1 MSILAI
7 NSGDRVA
14 HKAVVKAER
23 QVQIAQGTRGGAW
36 AVLLA
41 WALWAI
47 TGPAL
52 AQDAGRATMPAGT
65 RPAEQPSANPRGAAP
80 SGQARPAELPPVN
93 ALAVAGADYRL
104 GPNDL
109 IDLDVFAV
117 PDLKRTVR
125 VNASGLVSVPMVGAI
140 SVLGLTA
147 QEAEERIAQ
156 ALGEKYLQNP
166 QVSVFVREFT
176 TQRITIE
183 GAVVRPGI
191 YPVVGQVSL
200 LKALALAGGIG
211 QLANY
216 EEVTVFRAGKD
227 GKTGSL
233 VYDVERIREGTL
245 PDPEVL
251 PEDVIVVKRD
261 PRRTV
266 LRDSLFRDVIDAINP
281 FSVFAK

>member
-1 MSILAI
+1 MAI
-7 NSGDRVA
+7 SAGQRV
-14 HKAVVKAER
+14 
-23 QVQIAQGTRGGAW
+23 QVGRGIHGGAW
-36 AVLLA
+36 VLLLVWAMGGAAIPA
-41 WALWAI
+41 WA
-47 TGPAL
+47 
-52 AQDAGRATMPAGT
+52 QDLERAAMPAST
-65 RPAEQPSANPRGAAP
+65 RAAEQPANPRGAAP
-80 SGQARPAELPPVN
+80 LGQAKPAELPPVN

-109 IDLDVFAV
+109 IDLEVFAV

-216 EEVTVFRAGKD
+216 EEVTVFRTGKD

-266 LRDSLFRDVIDAINP
+266 LRDSLFRDVLDAINP
-281 FSVFAK
+281 FSVFTK